1 MAVEAQNS
9 KRQAGEEPTDG
20 TRGSR
25 SEDSEESLSEEREA
39 SASSLVRES
48 AMTETARCG
57 KTK

>member
-1 MAVEAQNS
+1 MVLVVL
-9 KRQAGEEPTDG
+9 GLLG
-20 TRGSR
+20 GLL
-25 SEDSEESLSEEREA
+25 DSEESLSEEREA